1 MSLAILSEKEQ
12 NLWHFV
18 RSVVPNWPQVRQHA
32 QPAALRRDRQHHQQR
47 RLRRRYVPPIN
58 TQEAAGFISSLF
70 DLSFSS
76 FITPKLIKVLFV
88 ISIVLAAFWI
98 ARVVMSG
105 FQVGGVFGGTGALL
119 IVAPII
125 FFFYVMYARVIMEV
139 LIVIFRCSEYLAE
152 IAKQG
157 RR

>member
-1 MSLAILSEKEQ
+1 MAFCAKCGTQLAPGAAACSACGTATG
-12 NLWHFV
+12 V
-18 RSVVPNWPQVRQHA
+18 GG
-32 QPAALRRDRQHHQQR
+32 QPAAAPPA
-47 RLRRRYVPPIN
+47 RYIPPID
-58 TQEAAGFISSLF
+58 TQQAAGFISSLF

-88 ISIVLAAFWI
+88 ISIVLAAFGSLF
-98 ARVVMSG
+98 VVLTG
-105 FQVGGVFGGTGALL
+105 FQAGGVFGGLGALL
-119 IVAPII
+119 IVAPIL
-125 FFFYVMYARVIMEV
+125 FFFYVMYARVVMEV